1 MILTLLSCENP
12 WNIWELNYGPQICG
26 ANKLTGKMALVL
38 RLHEWTSLF
47 SHGTFQHYVFM
58 LSTRFVQTSG
68 INFNCLTKHEATLS
82 TLDISR
88 RNYCSGYD
96 ERAWHGCRYI
106 CRDIASR
113 LCSQCIMDKISMSTP
128 SRWRGNVVVYK
139 CCFLENEPLSC
150 LEWLS
155 EPRTTTEEQQI
166 VKIGYFTRACYTIL
180 FSKCW
185 KLKNRSL
192 KSIVITF
199 CKKRPSCDRVIKRG
213 LGNLSLH

>member
-1 MILTLLSCENP
+1 MVAFPKIEVKWDWVSDVHAAWRGNLILTLLSCENP

-58 LSTRFVQTSG
+58 LSTRFVRTSG

-139 CCFLENEPLSC
+139 CCFFGKWAFILSRMI
-150 LEWLS
+150 E
-155 EPRTTTEEQQI
+155 RTANYDRGTTD
-166 VKIGYFTRACYTIL
+166 C
-180 FSKCW
+180 
-185 KLKNRSL
+185 
-192 KSIVITF
+192 
-199 CKKRPSCDRVIKRG
+199 
-213 LGNLSLH
+213 